1 MATNVNKIGKSE
13 LKIRICNGVFKDD
26 KKVAK
31 TEPTRFVV
39 RYPVESITGVLPRQ
53 TRQIATGV
61 GNVKFPKSA
70 QQSVFLD
77 VFLLLFVLCIVSRSG
92 MDKRI
97 FEFL

>member
-1 MATNVNKIGKSE
+1 MATNVNKIGKSQ
-13 LKIRICNGVFKDD
+13 LKIRIINGVYVDD
-26 KKVAK
+26 LKIAK
-31 TEPTRFVV
+31 TEPTRFVF
-39 RYPVESITGVLPRQ
+39 RYPLESITGVLPRQ

-77 VFLLLFVLCIVSRSG
+77 VFLLLFVLCVVSRFG
-92 MDKRI
+92 MDTRI